1 MTATIP
7 AITSDSYAYR
17 RRTECG
23 LLAQQVEDNILAGNL
38 DDARHFMRDLVA
50 IAKPA
55 RLNWRVRQMRSRL
68 LRKGN
73 QSNVESQLDEVLKGL
88 L

>member
-1 MTATIP
+1 MPTAIP
-7 AITSDSYAYR
+7 VITSTSYAYG

-38 DDARHFMRDLVA
+38 DDARHFMCDLVA

-68 LRKGN
+68 LRYSDH
-73 QSNVESQLDEVLKGL
+73 SNITSQLDEVLEGL